1 MDSARAASKPFWPP
15 PSTHPDADLTLSEA
29 LALAGRLIADG
40 QVDVTIMDMDVAEK
54 EIYGEE
60 LAACCRGEKTL
71 TPDLRAVA
79 KV

>member
-1 MDSARAASKPFWPP
+1 MKYLV
-15 PSTHPDADLTLSEA
+15 THAVTSVPGSRDHIDADLTLSEA